1 MTKKDKLVVLNA
13 GTFGGCFNS
22 KRPSDMTM
30 AMTKT
35 GFQTH
40 ASLMNALWHLCK
52 DNVLHR
58 EPGSGYVILTG
69 EGQKLAAK
77 LKKPVQFDLFELFEK
92 PVYEPVEKSLDEEPH
107 GTLLDLVDVYKVVLD
122 DLETMRRI
130 GALPT
135 AEWRDK
141 TQVKMFEALRNA
153 GLLSTQ

>member
-1 MTKKDKLVVLNA
+1 MTKKDKLVKLIA
-13 GTFGGCFNS
+13 FTFGGCFNS
-22 KRPSDMTM
+22 KCPESMDVAM
-30 AMTKT
+30 ART

-52 DNVLHR
+52 DNVLSR
-58 EPGSGYVILTG
+58 APGSDYVILTG

-77 LKKPVQFDLFELFEK
+77 LKQPVQLDLFEK

-107 GTLLDLVDVYKVVLD
+107 GTLPDLLDVYKVVLD

-141 TQVKMFEALRNA
+141 THVKMYEALRNVE
-153 GLLSTQ
+153 LLSFQ

>member
-1 MTKKDKLVVLNA
+1 MTKKDKLVMLIA
-13 GTFGGCFNS
+13 YMYGGCFNS
-22 KRPSDMTM
+22 KCPSDMTI

-52 DNVLHR
+52 DNVLCHVA
-58 EPGSGYVILTG
+58 GSSDVILTSK
-69 EGQKLAAK
+69 GQQLAAK
-77 LKKPVQFDLFELFEK
+77 LKKPVQLDLFEK
-92 PVYEPVEKSLDEEPH
+92 PVYEPAEKPVDEESHDP
-107 GTLLDLVDVYKVVLD
+107 LLDLLDVYKVVLD

-141 TQVKMFEALRNA
+141 TQVKMFEALRDA
-153 GLLSTQ
+153 GLLSSQ

>member
-1 MTKKDKLVVLNA
+1 MTKKDKLVVLIA
-13 GTFGGCFNS
+13 DRFGGCFNS
-22 KRPSDMTM
+22 KCPSDMTI

-40 ASLMNALWHLCK
+40 ASIMNALWHLCK

-58 EPGSGYVILTG
+58 DPRSGCVILTSK
-69 EGQKLAAK
+69 GQQLAAK
-77 LKKPVQFDLFELFEK
+77 LKKPVQLDLFEK
-92 PVYEPVEKSLDEEPH
+92 PVYEPAEKPVDEEPH
-107 GTLLDLVDVYKVVLD
+107 DPLLDLLDVYKVVLD

-141 TQVKMFEALRNA
+141 TQVKMFEALRDA
-153 GLLSTQ
+153 GLLSSQ

>member
-1 MTKKDKLVVLNA
+1 MTKKDKLVMLIA
-13 GTFGGCFNS
+13 YEFGGCFNS
-22 KRPSDMTM
+22 KCPSDMTM

-77 LKKPVQFDLFELFEK
+77 LKKPVQLDLFEK

-107 GTLLDLVDVYKVVLD
+107 GTLLDLVDVYKAVLD

-141 TQVKMFEALRNA
+141 TYVKMFEALRNT
-153 GLLSTQ
+153 GLFSF

>member
-1 MTKKDKLVVLNA
+1 MTKKDKLVVLIA
-13 GTFGGCFNS
+13 DGFEGSFNP
-22 KRPSDMTM
+22 KIPSDMTI
-30 AMTKT
+30 AMMKT

-58 EPGSGYVILTG
+58 APGSDYVTLTSK
-69 EGQKLAAK
+69 GQKLAAK
-77 LKKPVQFDLFELFEK
+77 LKRPVQLDLFEK
-92 PVYEPVEKSLDEEPH
+92 PVYEPVEKSVDEDSHE
-107 GTLLDLVDVYKVVLD
+107 TLLDLLDVYKVVLD

-153 GLLSTQ
+153 GLLSSQ